1 MRKTKKLNVMGL
13 IGKILITVACVL
25 LSFFS
30 FRIGRRKQ
38 EYEPHVD
45 TLENEKR
52 YSSKVMG
59 HFCGF
64 LFLLP
69 LVSCWAPDKWLKD
82 SHWDFCYVV
91 LMLLIIVFLV
101 IPKIRD
107 EEDAEE
113 LKKRSNHGH
122 DDYRSAR

>member
-1 MRKTKKLNVMGL
+1 MGL
-13 IGKILITVACVL
+13 ISKILITVACVL

-30 FRIGRRKQ
+30 FRRSRRKQ

-52 YSSKVMG
+52 YSDRVIG

-69 LVSCWAPDKWLKD
+69 LVSCWASEKWLKD
-82 SHWDFCYVV
+82 SRWDFCYVV

-101 IPKIRD
+101 IPKIRE

-113 LKKRSNHGH
+113 LKKSNN